1 MALVY
6 IGLGSNQGHP
16 RQQIKKARQALA
28 ALPQSHLLADS
39 GLFGS
44 PAMTLPGDDQPQPDY
59 LNAVIKLET
68 NLLPHDLLAS
78 LQAIET
84 AQGRERSRRWGPRT
98 LDLDILVYDDL
109 QLSDERLSI
118 PHPGIA
124 ERDFVLYPLQAIDAE
139 LVIAGLG
146 PLSRLITGQVGGQ
159 VEYLGP
165 IDE

>member
-6 IGLGSNQGHP
+6 VGLGSNMAQP
-16 RQQIKKARQALA
+16 RRQIKRARQALA
-28 ALPQSHLLADS
+28 ALPRSRLLADS
-39 GLFGS
+39 GLFGG
-44 PAMTLPGDDQPQPDY
+44 PAMTLPGDDRPQPNY
-59 LNAVIKLET
+59 LNAVVKLET
-68 NLLPHDLLAS
+68 DLQPFDLLAG

-84 AQGRERSRRWGPRT
+84 AQGRVRSRKWGPRT

-109 QLSDERLSI
+109 QMSDERLRI

-124 ERDFVLYPLQAIDAE
+124 ERDFVLYPLQAIDPE

-146 PLSRLITGQVGGQ
+146 PLSGLIAGLAESHVK
-159 VEYLGP
+159 YLGP